1 MPLISKKY
9 ASKIIKENGQKEI
22 TPFCGAG
29 LPVVQLCKISFLD
42 SGPKTLSVLIS
53 VSLSICSFEMT
64 LSLLCFWP
72 KVSFQRD
79 INIKKKKKKIIFHFI
94 FSLFFWRKRLVITLE
109 EHYRCILSRMWWRIQ
124 RFSLCNLNL
133 DLLYM
138 PWVAFN
144 Y

>member
-64 LSLLCFWP
+64 LSLLCFWT
-72 KVSFQRD
+72 KVSFQHD

>member
-64 LSLLCFWP
+64 LSLLCF
-72 KVSFQRD
+72 
-79 INIKKKKKKIIFHFI
+79 
-94 FSLFFWRKRLVITLE
+94 
-109 EHYRCILSRMWWRIQ
+109 
-124 RFSLCNLNL
+124 
-133 DLLYM
+133 
-138 PWVAFN
+138 
-144 Y
+144 